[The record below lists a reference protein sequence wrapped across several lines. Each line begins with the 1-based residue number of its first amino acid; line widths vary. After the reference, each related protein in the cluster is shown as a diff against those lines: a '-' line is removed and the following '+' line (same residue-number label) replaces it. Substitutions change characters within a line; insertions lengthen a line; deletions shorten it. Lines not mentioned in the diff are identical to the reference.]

1 MIDSPTAYSAHVSM
15 RNRRSHGVSSSLID
29 TTSIKLAK
37 CRYGPGTLHLE
48 LLSLAVTTLPAFAA
62 IYTRQAL
69 AMRGTT
75 TWKRSRHGIPK
86 DLGLAKTS

>member
-48 LLSLAVTTLPAFAA
+48 LLSLAVVSPLPARRLIQAFASEF
-62 IYTRQAL
+62 I
-69 AMRGTT
+69 
-75 TWKRSRHGIPK
+75 KSHGIPK